1 MDYPKRHISSTLFG
15 RNIDLFESIFNTYY
29 SGLVAYSAYLTGD
42 TPAAEDVVC
51 DVFTHTWEKQ
61 EILHMEGIKAYL
73 FTSVRNRSLNYL
85 AQLKVRNNYQENI
98 LQNGD
103 ITGLLT
109 WEYYVEAEL
118 REHIEQA
125 IRKLAPQCQKIFI
138 MNRFDNKNVA
148 EIAEELQLSP
158 RTVEKHIEIALRKLR
173 IELAD
178 YLTVA
183 CIIYL
188 LQV

>member
-1 MDYPKRHISSTLFG
+1 MRFN
-15 RNIDLFESIFNTYY
+15 RNIDLFESLFNTYY
-29 SGLVAYSAYLTGD
+29 SGMVAYAAYLTGD
-42 TPAAEDVVC
+42 TPAAEDIVC
-51 DVFTHTWEKQ
+51 DVFTHAWERQ

-73 FTSVRNRSLNYL
+73 FTSARNRSLNYL
-85 AQLKVRNNYQENI
+85 AQLKVRDNYQENI
-98 LQNGD
+98 LRNGD
-103 ITGLLT
+103 TTGLLT

-125 IRKLAPQCQKIFI
+125 IRKLPPQSQRVFI

-173 IELAD
+173 VELAD
-178 YLTVA
+178 YLTITCLA
-183 CIIYL
+183 YL
-188 LQV
+188 LYN